1 MEEQI
6 LNYRIEGF
14 IGVGGMSRVYPG
26 VEPMSGY
33 KVAIKELLPRLATLD
48 DLRAIMYEHG
58 QGVAANRAIAKE
70 WYQKF
75 CNNGNTKVC
84 DNYRRLNEEMSI
96 SLEPAAE

>member
-26 VEPMSGY
+26 VEPVSGY

-58 QGVAANRAIAKE
+58 QGVAANRAMAKE
-70 WYQKF
+70 WYQKS
-75 CNNGNTKVC
+75 CNNGNAKGC
-84 DNYRRLNEEMSI
+84 DNYRRMNAEDTLTFG
-96 SLEPAAE
+96 PAAK